1 MTITTA
7 RLNASKT
14 KSTNKQA
21 NVDNNGDENIPCF
34 TNFLLYEF
42 ALLHSD
48 SYLVFAFTDKMS
60 VDWVRQVNG
69 SVY

>member
-1 MTITTA
+1 MTRTTV
-7 RLNASKT
+7 RLNAQKT

-21 NVDNNGDENIPCF
+21 NVDNNDDEHIPSF

-42 ALLHSD
+42 ALMHSD
-48 SYLVFAFTDKMS
+48 LYLFFTFTDKLS
-60 VDWVRQVNG
+60 VDRVRQVNG